1 MHLGQNGQI
10 VPDLPG
16 ERDFMARAHAN
27 GVAPKDKYPSIPTSL
42 EDEQVR
48 LVAHLENGERSGDD
62 AVVRGLA
69 RMSMSS

>member
-1 MHLGQNGQI
+1 
-10 VPDLPG
+10 
-16 ERDFMARAHAN
+16 MARAHAN